1 MLHTCSSECCVFSN
15 VLEKKNLI
23 KVKKYNFSIQN
34 FLEPGQATTGH
45 VRAVFMLSAIG
56 EFFIK
61 NLLNRKSRTPE

>member
-1 MLHTCSSECCVFSN
+1 MQLRMLFFQ
-15 VLEKKNLI
+15 VLEKIFLI
-23 KVKKYNFSIQN
+23 KVKNYNFSIQN
-34 FLEPGQATTGH
+34 FLEPGPATTGH